1 MTGITVAL
9 YMFVAGIV
17 FEFTSTQLLRM
28 GKDNVYITSLLA
40 GLLWPLF
47 IILALI
53 WRIDRE

>member
-17 FEFTSTQLLRM
+17 CEFSSNQLLRM
-28 GKDNVYITSLLA
+28 GKANVYITSLLA

-47 IILALI
+47 IAWALI
-53 WRIDRE
+53 WRIERE